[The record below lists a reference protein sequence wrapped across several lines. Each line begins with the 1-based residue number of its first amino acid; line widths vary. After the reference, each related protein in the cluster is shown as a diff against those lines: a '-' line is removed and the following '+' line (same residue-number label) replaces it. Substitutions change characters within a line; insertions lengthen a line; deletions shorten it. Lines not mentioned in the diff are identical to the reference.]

1 MRLNVKALACS
12 FALMWGGGV
21 MLLVGLGNMFF
32 DGYGQSLLDL
42 IASIYPGYEATGTYG
57 QLLIGMG
64 YGVLDGFIGG
74 AVLAWVYNL
83 FAPRRA

>member
-12 FALMWGGGV
+12 FALLWGGGV
-21 MLLVGLGNMFF
+21 MLLVGLCNMCC
-32 DGYGQSLLDL
+32 DGYGQPFLDL
-42 IASIYPGYEATGTYG
+42 IASIYPGYEATGTFG
-57 QLLIGMG
+57 QFFIGVG

-83 FAPRRA
+83 FVPRQA